1 MICCCLLCFAVTGF
15 RAKQLRFNNLLAM
28 DFIRPI
34 VVTLYMLAVA
44 FVIAAAIVESGLGL
58 CSFTI
63 CRTAILI
70 CLVFYVS
77 SKVTIA
83 HVLRA
88 PYLRRAHDWI
98 WLARMIVVASGFGT
112 IIVFAFIYP
121 LTDLSTT
128 DGKCRIGFPLK
139 ERPDSDYLYP
149 INKNFPKSVEMLL
162 WKFLIGS
169 ALLML
174 LTVASLGLLYHM
186 KGRELQYAYLTVLT
200 WAVCIIRWL
209 TVDSIEIDG
218 RTMALLIQS
227 DIINPRS
234 TGAGISL

>member
-1 MICCCLLCFAVTGF
+1 GF

-77 SKVTIA
+77 SKVTILLYSNGNTYILLVERA

-139 ERPDSDYLYP
+139 VTIP
-149 INKNFPKSVEMLL
+149 LL
-162 WKFLIGS
+162 
-169 ALLML
+169 
-174 LTVASLGLLYHM
+174 
-186 KGRELQYAYLTVLT
+186 
-200 WAVCIIRWL
+200 
-209 TVDSIEIDG
+209 
-218 RTMALLIQS
+218 
-227 DIINPRS
+227 
-234 TGAGISL
+234 